1 MDESRGG
8 KRQKVESGTDSEEEG
23 LEDEGIVLHCHIE
36 SCNKQFTSRWSLN
49 RHLRVHTGERP
60 FKCNVCNKEFGQK
73 CSLKRHEQTHA
84 QVKQWICDFDNCG
97 KRFKLK
103 EYLDVHRRTHRR
115 TDTLEEIEIE
125 NMETE
130 SSELSTERILINQ
143 LRQRLLRNSMMSKV
157 QIEGHTTRENELCK
171 QLDDCTL
178 LLEKMAKSLLKIDP
192 SLITAADVKE
202 LEKFKSHFTD
212 ADLCKLLK

>member
-1 MDESRGG
+1 MDDSRVV
-8 KRQKVESGTDSEEEG
+8 KKQKTESGTDSEEEG

-115 TDTLEEIEIE
+115 IDSLEENEIE

-130 SSELSTERILINQ
+130 SGESSMERILITQ
-143 LRQRLLRNSMMSKV
+143 LRQRLLRNSMTTRV
-157 QIEGHTTRENELCK
+157 QIETYTSREKYLRQ

-178 LLEKMAKSLLKIDP
+178 LVEKLTKTILKVDP
-192 SLITAADVKE
+192 TLINAADIKD

-212 ADLCKLLK
+212 TDLLKLF